1 MGESNGYPLHGELR
15 VGQVEERG
23 QSSPQSSIP

>member
-15 VGQVEERG
+15 VAQVEERG